1 MRSSLP
7 PPQCGPHRLQRRHG
21 QARHRGDHQRGGGE
35 SRRDGGDRREQRDGR
50 GDVGGKGKEGEG
62 QRVGSTLDPGV
73 DKEGAGRERGWEGE
87 EVRRADPTRERKRI
101 EGAEK
106 GGGGGE
112 GGEGDIHPACFHH
125 SGAGFRV
132 ANVSHVCASVL
143 HP

>member
-1 MRSSLP
+1 M
-7 PPQCGPHRLQRRHG
+7 
-21 QARHRGDHQRGGGE
+21 
-35 SRRDGGDRREQRDGR
+35 
-50 GDVGGKGKEGEG
+50 GGKGKEGEG

-125 SGAGFRV
+125 SGAGFQV